1 MRVSRRWV
9 AVTGMVAVL
18 AGCTAGGGTRTVSNS
33 RSDPNLRP
41 QSNPGY
47 DAWVA
52 SFRSRAR
59 QQGVSQATLNAAF
72 QNAGFLPGV
81 VSRDRK
87 QTEFSRSLEDYL
99 AIVASPEKVAA
110 GRANLRQRAAL
121 LSQIENRYGVPANVT
136 TAVWGMESNYGAR
149 RGDISVISAT
159 STLAYDGR
167 RGVFFEKQLLA
178 ALRILQ
184 NGDVASSGLVG
195 SWAGAMGHT
204 QFIPTTYAAYAVDFR
219 GDGRRDIWS
228 DDPTDGLASAA
239 AYLSASGWRRG
250 QPWGLEVRLPSG
262 FNTSLAGRGKKR
274 AVSDWSALGVRTAS
288 GGGVPDHGPAA
299 LLLPSGPSGPAFLAF
314 RNFDV
319 ILRYN
324 NSVNYGIGVGYLS
337 DRIAGAGPLSATFP
351 PDRFGLSIKDRRKLQ
366 ERLTARGFDTGGT
379 DGVIG
384 PKTEDAIRAYQT
396 SVGLS
401 ATGDPTRKLLDMLG

>member
-1 MRVSRRWV
+1 MHVSRRWV
-9 AVTGMVAVL
+9 SVTGMVALL
-18 AGCTAGGGTRTVSNS
+18 AGCSAGNATRIVSSS

-41 QSNPGY
+41 QPNSGY

-52 SFRSRAR
+52 AFRNRAR
-59 QQGVSQATLNAAF
+59 QKGVSQATLNAAL
-72 QNAGFLPGV
+72 QNTGFLPGV

-99 AIVASPEKVAA
+99 AIVASSEKVTA
-110 GRANLRQRAAL
+110 GRTNLRQRAAL
-121 LSQIENRYGVPANVT
+121 LSQIEGRYGVPTHVT

-149 RGDISVISAT
+149 RGDIPVISAT

-167 RGVFFEKQLLA
+167 RGVFFEKQLVA

-184 NGDVASSGLVG
+184 NGDVAPAGLVG

-204 QFIPTTYAAYAVDFR
+204 QFIPTTYQAYAVDFR

-228 DDPTDGLASAA
+228 EDPTDGLASAA
-239 AYLSASGWRRG
+239 AYLSESGWQRG
-250 QPWGLEVRLPSG
+250 RPWGLEVRLPTE
-262 FNTSLAGRGKKR
+262 FNTSLAGRGNKS
-274 AVSDWSALGVRTAS
+274 AVSDWSARGVRTVS
-288 GGGVPDHGPAA
+288 GGSVPDHGPAA

-324 NSVNYGIGVGYLS
+324 NSENYGIGVGYLS
-337 DRIAGAGPLSATFP
+337 DRIAGGSALSASFP
-351 PDRFGLSIKDRRKLQ
+351 PDRFGLTINERRSLQ
-366 ERLTARGFDTGGT
+366 DRLTAKGFDTGGS

-384 PKTEDAIRAYQT
+384 PKTEDAIRA
-396 SVGLS
+396 S
-401 ATGDPTRKLLDMLG
+401 